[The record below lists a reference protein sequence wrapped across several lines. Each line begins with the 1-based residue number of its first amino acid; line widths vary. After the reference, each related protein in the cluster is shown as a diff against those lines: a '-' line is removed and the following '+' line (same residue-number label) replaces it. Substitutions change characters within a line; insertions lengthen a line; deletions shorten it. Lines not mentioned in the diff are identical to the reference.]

1 MAGYDFDL
9 QLKPLTGPG
18 GAPDARL
25 FTRTSQPLSLLL
37 CWGGESS
44 ETAEMW
50 TRNLSYEG
58 ALLEAAPGVEDP
70 PHDLL
75 NVVLRIGDDI
85 VSGEVVERQGRAI
98 RVRFLSIGPGLAEH
112 IYRHLVEAPDTAL
125 APREY

>member
-9 QLKPLTGPG
+9 QLAAMSRVDKP
-18 GAPDARL
+18 ADARL

-37 CWGGESS
+37 CWGNGPA

-58 ALLEAAPGVEDP
+58 ALVEAAPGVDDP
-70 PHDLL
+70 PQDLL

-112 IYRHLVEAPDTAL
+112 IYRHLVDAPDTAL